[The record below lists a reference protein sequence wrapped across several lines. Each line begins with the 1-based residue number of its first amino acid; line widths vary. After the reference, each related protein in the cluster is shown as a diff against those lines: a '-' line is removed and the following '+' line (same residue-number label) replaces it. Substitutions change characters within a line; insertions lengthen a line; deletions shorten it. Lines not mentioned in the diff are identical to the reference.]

1 MNPDIESIERATLTA
16 FPPQAMEEVEGW
28 LLGLDPG
35 TVGRAHSG
43 APLQHSAP
51 DRAAVAAI
59 EARYVEFG
67 LSPVFRIPIDS
78 RFDGVRDELTKRGFV
93 STQPTQVQIGT
104 ARAMAQLPCSLA
116 AGASLSLSLTAAPNE
131 AWVSVFLNEG
141 FDPADG
147 ASRTQILARARH
159 AVFATIDVAGRA
171 AAAGAASFSHGWAS
185 VHGMRTAPGH
195 TGLGLASRILCA
207 FADEAQARGFE
218 PVFLQVE
225 AANTRARLLYGR
237 AGFSLAWTYEYWR
250 KPSR

>member
-1 MNPDIESIERATLTA
+1 MNPDVESIERATLDA
-16 FPPQAMEEVEGW
+16 FPPLAVEEFPGW
-28 LLGLDPG
+28 LLGLDSG
-35 TVGRAHSG
+35 TVGRAHSA

-59 EARYVEFG
+59 EARYVELG
-67 LSPVFRIPIDS
+67 LRPVFRIPMDG

-93 STQPTQVQIGT
+93 ATQPTQVQVGT
-104 ARAMAQLPCSLA
+104 ARAMAQLPGGHA
-116 AGASLSLSLTAAPNE
+116 ASASLNLTAAPDE

-159 AVFATIDVAGRA
+159 AMFATIYVAGRA
-171 AAAGAASFSHGWAS
+171 VGAGATSFSHGWAS
-185 VHGMRTAPGH
+185 VHGMRTVPGH
-195 TGLGLASRILCA
+195 TGLGLASCILCA
-207 FADEAQARGFE
+207 FAGEAQARGFE

-237 AGFSLAWTYEYWR
+237 AGFSLAWTYQYWR
-250 KPSR
+250 KPAR

>member
-35 TVGRAHSG
+35 TVGRAHS
-43 APLQHSAP
+43 AVPLQHRAP

-78 RFDGVRDELTKRGFV
+78 RFEGVRDELTKRGFV
-93 STQPTQVQIGT
+93 ATQPTQVLVGT
-104 ARAMAQLPCSLA
+104 ARAMAQLPCGLA
-116 AGASLSLSLTAAPNE
+116 TGARLSLKAAPDE

-141 FDPADG
+141 FDRADG
-147 ASRTQILARARH
+147 ASRTQILARSRH
-159 AVFATIDVAGRA
+159 AVFATIYVKGRA
-171 AAAGAASFSHGWAS
+171 VAAGAASFSYGWAS
-185 VHGMRTAPGH
+185 VHGMRTVPGH
-195 TGLGLASRILCA
+195 TGLGLASCILCA
-207 FADEAQARGFE
+207 FAGEAQERGLE

-250 KPSR
+250 QPSR